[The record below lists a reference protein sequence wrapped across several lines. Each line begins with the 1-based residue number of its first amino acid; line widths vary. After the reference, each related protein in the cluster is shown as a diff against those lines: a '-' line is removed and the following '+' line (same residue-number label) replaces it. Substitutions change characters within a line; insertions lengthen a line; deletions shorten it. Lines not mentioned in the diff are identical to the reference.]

1 LQELFS
7 TFDPSAIVP
16 RHGPGAV
23 STKEKLWDKWRFTTV
38 SKRIQSV
45 YPLDAYFY
53 ASLGHVCDRL
63 DEFKL
68 VGDQE
73 NSARVI
79 LVPKDSRGPRLISCE
94 PLEYQWVQQ
103 GLGRAIM
110 HHVEH
115 HPLTR
120 YNVHF
125 SDQSPNQCGALLG
138 SATGRYAT
146 LDLKEA
152 SDRVSLGLVRLLFP
166 SGIIKYLENCRS
178 LSTRLPTGEVLNL
191 RKFAPMGSAL
201 CFPILALTTWAL
213 LAARAE
219 DADTRDGILVYG
231 DDVVVPT
238 AFAADAIEQLET
250 FGLLVNRAKSCVTG
264 FFRES
269 CGVDAYKGHNITPL
283 RLRKGLPSRRQVG
296 LYPSSIAF
304 ANALY
309 DRGFFSAFEYVRELI
324 HHEYGNVPSDD
335 MELSVPSLREVEPEN
350 RPYKWRI
357 NHALQKKEW
366 YVKAVESRPIRK
378 TIDGWSML
386 LRCFTEGGLASAELD
401 TPIEHEQIRRLL
413 TSDWHDYA
421 PDCPF
426 GADSYTR
433 RDSIRVTNRWR

>member
-1 LQELFS
+1 
-7 TFDPSAIVP
+7 
-16 RHGPGAV
+16 
-23 STKEKLWDKWRFTTV
+23 
-38 SKRIQSV
+38 
-45 YPLDAYFY
+45 
-53 ASLGHVCDRL
+53 
-63 DEFKL
+63 
-68 VGDQE
+68 
-73 NSARVI
+73 
-79 LVPKDSRGPRLISCE
+79 
-94 PLEYQWVQQ
+94 
-103 GLGRAIM
+103 
-110 HHVEH
+110 
-115 HPLTR
+115 
-120 YNVHF
+120 
-125 SDQSPNQCGALLG
+125 
-138 SATGRYAT
+138 
-146 LDLKEA
+146 
-152 SDRVSLGLVRLLFP
+152 
-166 SGIIKYLENCRS
+166 
-178 LSTRLPTGEVLNL
+178 
-191 RKFAPMGSAL
+191 
-201 CFPILALTTWAL
+201 
-213 LAARAE
+213 
-219 DADTRDGILVYG
+219 VYG

-324 HHEYGNVPSDD
+324 HHEYGSVPSDD